1 MVKYMVNYGPR
12 GVFNTDAQY
21 IGGHCHIVQYYYY
34 YIIEIILMYVIMS
47 IVRQY
52 CSCGSVVEHC
62 VSSAKGCGFNSQGTH
77 ILKKCIT
84 ELSRLKASAKCVNVK
99 M

>member
-1 MVKYMVNYGPR
+1 MGLEEFLIQMHNILVVIAILLNIIA
-12 GVFNTDAQY
+12 FI
-21 IGGHCHIVQYYYY
+21 IGIGLIKQ
-34 YIIEIILMYVIMS
+34 IIEIILMYVIMS

-77 ILKKCIT
+77 ILKKCRT
-84 ELSRLKASAKCVNVK
+84 
-99 M
+99 